1 MMFYA
6 NADFGMYKTSAMRA
20 ANIPGWEKDVTQAK
34 LKDFRDLAAAKM
46 PPLDTKYKIMQK

>member
-6 NADFGMYKTSAMRA
+6 NADFGMYKTSVMRA
-20 ANIPGWEKDVTQAK
+20 ANILGWEKDAAQTK
-34 LKDFRDLAAAKM
+34 LRDLRELVAAKM